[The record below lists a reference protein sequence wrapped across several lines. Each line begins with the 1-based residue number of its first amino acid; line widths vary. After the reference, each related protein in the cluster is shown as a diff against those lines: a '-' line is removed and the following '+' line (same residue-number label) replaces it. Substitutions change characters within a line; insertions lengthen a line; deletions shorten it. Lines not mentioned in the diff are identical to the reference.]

1 MAETASASD
10 RPATR
15 LLRLAA
21 PPLVA
26 FVLARLL
33 LSGAAMG
40 VDVDPWRAKAW
51 CRGDCGLYLD
61 IAMRGY
67 TLRPCPE
74 TSELACGNAGWM
86 PAQPLIVR
94 ALRSAGVRTRRAAAI
109 VSALATIATLG
120 VLWVFHLVSWPR
132 RLGLPTLALAA
143 FFPGVVY
150 HHASFPI
157 SLFALLC
164 LGWFGGL
171 ARDRIAQA
179 AVAAPLAA
187 FTYTTGFLLAPTTLG
202 AGLVALRRGW
212 TRWLVVAAATALGP
226 LAVVVWHQRVL
237 GVWDAFWRVQAKY
250 GHGLHNPLAT
260 LADRLQALL
269 AEPLDPHAAIPAIQT
284 LLVLAWVTTLVAVHL
299 KNRGALEPA
308 EVILLVFLC
317 VYWLVPLIAGRAAMH
332 RAESTLF
339 LSVLLARRLPVGA
352 LLAFAAAFAVVAWAV
367 GRLFFASV
375 LV

>member
-1 MAETASASD
+1 
-10 RPATR
+10 
-15 LLRLAA
+15 
-21 PPLVA
+21 VA
-26 FVLARLL
+26 FLLARLL
-33 LSGAAMG
+33 LSWAAVG
-40 VDVDPWRAKAW
+40 VDVDPWRARAW
-51 CRGDCGLYLD
+51 CRSDCGLYLD

-94 ALRSAGVRTRRAAAI
+94 ALRWAGVRTRRAAAI
-109 VSALATIATLG
+109 ISALATVATLG
-120 VLWVFHLVSWPR
+120 VLWAFHLVSWPR
-132 RLGLPTLALAA
+132 RIGLPTLALAA
-143 FFPGVVY
+143 FFPGIVY

-157 SLFALLC
+157 SLFTLLC

-171 ARDRIAQA
+171 ARDRITRA

-269 AEPLDPHAAIPAIQT
+269 AEPLDPHTAIPAVQT
-284 LLVLAWVTTLVAVHL
+284 LLVLAWVTTLVVVHL
-299 KNRGALEPA
+299 RSRAALEPA
-308 EVILLVFLC
+308 EVILLVFLAI
-317 VYWLVPLIAGRAAMH
+317 YWLVPLIAGRAALH

-339 LSVLLARRLPVGA
+339 LSVLLARRLPVAA
-352 LLAFAAAFAVVAWAV
+352 LLGFAAAFAVVAWAI